1 MMGETASISFTCF
14 RMLSTSRF
22 RMFHWRPLLKPLYDS
37 LVRSEKKK
45 AEFVANPLIFENIAF
60 FIPFPA
66 PNRITN
72 IRMPQNTP
80 KQVNKLRVLFRVIV
94 THISTH
100 LSMSNMVLF
109 FFMIIPFS
117 WLR

>member
-1 MMGETASISFTCF
+1 M
-14 RMLSTSRF
+14 
-22 RMFHWRPLLKPLYDS
+22 
-37 LVRSEKKK
+37 
-45 AEFVANPLIFENIAF
+45 ANPLIFENIAF

-72 IRMPQNTP
+72 IKIPQNTP

>member
-1 MMGETASISFTCF
+1 MSFTCF

-22 RMFHWRPLLKPLYDS
+22 HVPLTPLVKAF
-37 LVRSEKKK
+37 VRFAGPVRRKK

-66 PNRITN
+66 PNENHQHQRFPEYAEAGQQAACLVSGD
-72 IRMPQNTP
+72 RH
-80 KQVNKLRVLFRVIV
+80 
-94 THISTH
+94 HISTH

-109 FFMIIPFS
+109 F
-117 WLR
+117 L